1 MMVTITNAHVA
12 PPPVRHD
19 GVVLAKY
26 HPSENASAA
35 AALKGKTLPAP
46 HHDDNK
52 VPSVAVIVSIAD
64 QRIVVVEHDRTVA
77 EGKAFI
83 ANPGKPLGSHVF
95 VLMGSGTY
103 GQGLLW
109 QVISHNATP
118 GGVVSGA
125 HDELIQRISGE
136 PSVVHAMKAG
146 HEPGHGACPDRRADH
161 GENRSGAGFSII
173 TADER

>member
-1 MMVTITNAHVA
+1 LPGYPASHGCVRLPKEFSALLYIRHAC
-12 PPPVRHD
+12 RHD
-19 GVVLAKY
+19 GD
-26 HPSENASAA
+26 HN
-35 AALKGKTLPAP
+35 
-46 HHDDNK
+46 
-52 VPSVAVIVSIAD
+52 
-64 QRIVVVEHDRTVA
+64 QRPCRT
-77 EGKAFI
+77 
-83 ANPGKPLGSHVF
+83 ANPGKPLGSHLF
-95 VLMGSGTY
+95 VLMGTGTY